1 VARLPTL
8 PSPCTVS
15 RPKPS
20 LSSTSPARMRAGR
33 AAGSGRRYVS
43 ARAAGL
49 LSAPWGGSARSRS
62 EAASRTD
69 RANVG
74 SVCIAGAN
82 LGCGM
87 TRTRM
92 SVAATTEAVRSP
104 PRSSPS
110 SPKKS
115 LAPARSGGPRP
126 RRAHTPTQPRAAG
139 RADRP
144 AESSPGENQTASDT
158 RALQRRQRQVGGLP
172 PYRRRRSSRT
182 VSEVLATQ
190 GDATT

>member
-1 VARLPTL
+1 MARLPATL
-8 PSPCTVS
+8 PGPCAVS
-15 RPKPS
+15 RPKPT
-20 LSSTSPARMRAGR
+20 LPSTSPARMRAGR
-33 AAGSGRRYVS
+33 TAGSGKRYVS

-49 LSAPWGGSARSRS
+49 LFAPWDGSARSRS

-74 SVCIAGAN
+74 SVWSAGAN

-92 SVAATTEAVRSP
+92 SVAATTGAVRSP

-110 SPKKS
+110 SPKRLP
-115 LAPARSGGPRP
+115 LARAASGRAR
-126 RRAHTPTQPRAAG
+126 TPTQPPSG
-139 RADRP
+139 RSSRP
-144 AESSPGENQTASDT
+144 AGGVLSGRNQTASDT

-182 VSEVLATQ
+182 VSAVLATQ

>member
-1 VARLPTL
+1 MARLPPTL
-8 PSPCTVS
+8 PGPCAVS
-15 RPKPS
+15 RPKPT
-20 LSSTSPARMRAGR
+20 LPSTSPARMRAGR
-33 AAGSGRRYVS
+33 TAGSGKRYVS

-49 LSAPWGGSARSRS
+49 LFAPWDGSARSRS

-110 SPKKS
+110 SPKRLP
-115 LAPARSGGPRP
+115 LARAASGRGAR
-126 RRAHTPTQPRAAG
+126 TPTQPPEWPVERTG
-139 RADRP
+139 RR
-144 AESSPGENQTASDT
+144 SPLREKTEPQAT

-182 VSEVLATQ
+182 VSAVLATQ